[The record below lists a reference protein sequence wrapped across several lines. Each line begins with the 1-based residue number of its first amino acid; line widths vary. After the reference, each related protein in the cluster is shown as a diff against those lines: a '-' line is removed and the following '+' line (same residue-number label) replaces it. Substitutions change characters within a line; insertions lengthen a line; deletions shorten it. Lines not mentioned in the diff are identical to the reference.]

1 MKRFFSQG
9 SKASHIVLVT
19 TNVVL
24 VSLLIVSFVSYTVHY
39 NNKSVKQN
47 ENDISNINVSS
58 SRISS
63 ALLTNQYKRLLD
75 TKAYITADSVKL
87 NFDDAKDFIYNNNG
101 DRETTRFEIVNTKG
115 KGFADVKLTDAT
127 ATTPATYSSVTY
139 DSGAYP
145 ELNRIFAATDRST
158 SKTVLATNEFT
169 DSISGLKSFAVY
181 TYINIPTKNTD
192 GDYIATDYTLMAV
205 YKSSTFSALI
215 QPRSNYQNIASV
227 LLNIDGDYVFGSLDF
242 KETNLFRY
250 IADYND
256 FTSAKRD
263 ALQNDFS
270 THFTNETTKTTDYTM
285 EYKNSDGKM
294 SHFVAASVS
303 NTNWI
308 CMTALPLSSY
318 ANSNPNFYFL
328 TAILLVL
335 SVLMA
340 FDLAWMRD
348 LNKHLRLSAQKE
360 KEANAAKT
368 DFLSRMSHDIR
379 TPLNVITGSALLAE
393 REQNNEKTTKYLAN
407 IDQSSHF
414 LLSLV
419 NDILDLNKVS
429 AGKMELH
436 LAPYTLEQLQEA
448 MNAIIGPLC
457 QEKKLKLSIEMEKT
471 NEAYMLDEV
480 RIKQI
485 FFNILSNSVKFTDS
499 GGLVT
504 LKGTVKA
511 IDENKAMLSFVATDN
526 GKGMSKEFQT
536 KMFDPFTQEE
546 TGRTTTQQG
555 TGLGLSIVHNLVNV
569 MGGTIQVDSDVGKGT
584 VFHIDIP
591 ANRVQNV
598 QDAKKSV
605 SIQTDTLKGKKV
617 LVAEDNSINVSII
630 KTLLEDKGMIVDV
643 AANGQEAVNKF
654 VTAETNAYDI
664 ILMDMRMPVM
674 DGLAATKEIR
684 NSNKEDSKTISIVA
698 MTANAYDEDLKAC
711 LDAGMN
717 GFVAKPIDPD
727 IMYSTIVQEISKDPE

>member
-1 MKRFFSQG
+1 MKHLFSQG
-9 SKASHIVLVT
+9 SKASHIVVIG
-19 TNVVL
+19 TNVAL
-24 VSLLIVSFVSYTVHY
+24 ISLLIVSFVSYTVHY

-63 ALLTNQYKRLLD
+63 ALLANQYQRLID
-75 TKAYITADSVKL
+75 SKAYITAESVKL
-87 NFDDAKDFIYNNNG
+87 NYEQTLDFIYNNNG
-101 DRETTRFEIVNTKG
+101 DRQNTRFELVNTSG
-115 KGFADVKLTDAT
+115 NGYADVKT
-127 ATTPATYSSVTY
+127 ATGTYTAVSYS
-139 DSGAYP
+139 SGAYP
-145 ELNRIFAATDRST
+145 ELNRILSSTERAASEL
-158 SKTVLATNEFT
+158 VLATNEFT
-169 DSISGLKSFAVY
+169 DAVNGLKSFAVY
-181 TYINIPTKNTD
+181 TYISIPTKNTS
-192 GDYIATDYTLMAV
+192 GDYVAADYTLMAV
-205 YKSSTFSALI
+205 FKSSNFSSLI
-215 QPRSNYQNIASV
+215 QSTANYTDIGTV

-256 FTSAKRD
+256 LSASERD
-263 ALQNDFS
+263 VLRDDFS
-270 THFTNETTKTTDYTM
+270 NHFTGETTKAADYTM

-303 NTNWI
+303 KTNWI
-308 CMTALPLSSY
+308 CMTAVPLSSY

-328 TAILLVL
+328 SAILLVL
-335 SVLMA
+335 ATLMV
-340 FDLAWMRD
+340 FNILWMRN
-348 LNKHLRLSAQKE
+348 LNKHLRISAEKE

-379 TPLNVITGSALLAE
+379 TPLNVITGSVLLAE
-393 REQNNEKTTKYLAN
+393 REDNNEKTTKYLSN

-436 LAPYTLEQLQEA
+436 LAPYTLDQLQAA
-448 MNAIIGPLC
+448 MTAIIGPLC
-457 QEKKLKLSIEMEKT
+457 QEKNLTLSIEMEKT
-471 NEAYMLDEV
+471 KEAYMLDEV

-485 FFNILSNSVKFTDS
+485 FFNILSNSVKFTNP

-504 LKGTVKA
+504 LKGTVKV
-511 IDENKAMLSFVATDN
+511 IDDDKATLSFVATDN

-546 TGRTTTQQG
+546 TGRTNTQQG
-555 TGLGLSIVHNLVNV
+555 TGLGLSIVRNLVTV
-569 MGGTIQVDSDVGKGT
+569 MGGMVKVDSDVGKGT
-584 VFHIDIP
+584 TFYIDIP

-598 QDAKKSV
+598 PDKKKET
-605 SIQTDTLKGKKV
+605 SIQLDILKGKKV
-617 LVAEDNSINVSII
+617 LVAEDNAINVSIL

-643 AANGQEAVNKF
+643 ATNGDEAVKMF
-654 VTAETNAYDI
+654 VSKEANTYDI

-674 DGLAATKEIR
+674 DGLTATKEIR
-684 NSNKEDSKTISIVA
+684 DSKKEDSKTIPIVA

-727 IMYSTIVQEISKDPE
+727 LMYSTMAQEIQKDPE